1 MAVFISYS
9 SRDRNLVEP
18 LLNALRRARHPVWL
32 DEELTGGEAWW
43 RAILEQIRDCEVFIV
58 ALSKNMLES
67 KACQAELRYAQ
78 DLNKAILPVQVGPLD
93 NMRINPLAHMQVI
106 DYRNPSIDSGIELV
120 SSVHARRNA
129 AATLP
134 DPLPEEPPIP
144 FAYLMRLA
152 STISSPSLTAQ
163 QQTTLVAELKAGLEE
178 DGDDISARNDITQ
191 LLRMLRDR
199 PDVTW
204 RTRTEVE
211 AVLASLQPAKPAP
224 PPDAPPTGPGPGYR
238 PAPPP
243 PPPPPNRQSPS
254 GPPAFAPGPPNPP
267 RETKT
272 KTSRGTS
279 RTRWLLV
286 GSGAGALIAAAIV
299 AVIVINAGDPAPP
312 PPPPPTV
319 EPAALNSLLLTPDEM
334 DSIVGTTN
342 LKPGEVY
349 NKMVADPPVMSDA
362 NCVGAQY
369 NAVLSVYAGSGYS
382 SVVDQALTSEEPKY
396 TYVNQTIV
404 LFPSGDQ
411 ARAFLTASAE
421 TWKDC
426 ANRTLTVTASDGAT
440 YNWTFG
446 DVTESDGRISQ
457 VVKQEGMAGYGCQ
470 HVLHVGSNAIFEVQ
484 ACRDNVS
491 DDADRIAQQMA
502 SNIAK

>member
-211 AVLASLQPAKPAP
+211 NVLASLQSTKAVPLAAS
-224 PPDAPPTGPGPGYR
+224 PPTGPSPVYR

-243 PPPPPNRQSPS
+243 PPPPQNRQSPTDPSRFPPGPS
-254 GPPAFAPGPPNPP
+254 GPPPP
-267 RETKT
+267 
-272 KTSRGTS
+272 SRDKKS
-279 RTRWLLV
+279 RTTWLVV
-286 GSGAGALIAAAIV
+286 GGGVAALMAAALV
-299 AVIVINAGDPAPP
+299 AVIVVNTGRETVP

-319 EPAALNSLLLTPDEM
+319 EPSALNSLLLSPDEI
-334 DSIVGTTN
+334 DPIVGTTN

-349 NKMVADPPVMSDA
+349 KKMVAEPPAISDA
-362 NCVGAQY
+362 ECVGAQY

-382 SVVDQALTSEEPKY
+382 MVVDQALTSDEPRY
-396 TYVNQTIV
+396 TYVNQTAV
-404 LFPSGDQ
+404 LFPSEDQ
-411 ARAFLTASAE
+411 ARAFLESSAN
-421 TWKDC
+421 TWKNC
-426 ANRTLTVTASDGAT
+426 AHRTLTVTTSDGTT
-440 YNWTFG
+440 YNWTFA
-446 DVTESDGRISQ
+446 DVTEGDGRIGQ
-457 VVKQEGMAGYGCQ
+457 VVKQEGMEGYGCQ
-470 HVLHVGSNAIFEVQ
+470 HVLHVKSNAVLEVQ
-484 ACRDNVS
+484 ACRDNVA
-491 DDADRIAQQMA
+491 DDADRIADQMA
-502 SNIAK
+502 SNVASS